1 SSFPRRESNSSSGEP
16 MDLRTLIA
24 TIGFDERHILPSLRL
39 LPYDRLVLVGGRNSF
54 RSAGFR
60 RLRALEPNL
69 EAVRVDAFDLG
80 DCLES
85 IEAWIRE
92 ARVVGPV
99 RISATGGTKILT
111 MAALLAAF
119 HEGDEAWYCHP
130 DPVRLPVLRGVGL
143 AQDFVPDERADMQLH
158 PGRAFPD
165 RIP

>member
-1 SSFPRRESNSSSGEP
+1 

-39 LPYDRLVLVGGRNSF
+39 LPYDRLVLGGGRNSF

-60 RLRALEPNL
+60 RLRALEPDL

-80 DCLES
+80 DCLQS

-99 RISATGGTKILT
+99 RFSATGGPETPP
-111 MAALLAAF
+111 MAAA
-119 HEGDEAWYCHP
+119 
-130 DPVRLPVLRGVGL
+130 VG
-143 AQDFVPDERADMQLH
+143 A
-158 PGRAFPD
+158 
-165 RIP
+165 